1 MEAEAEHIEREDE
14 APTAEAIQDAF
25 REPEA
30 APMPEPAPEPM
41 EAPPAEPQTMREPAA
56 EAEHIERE
64 DEGPTADAIQEAF
77 DEPVAEPVA
86 AESNQSAGDAAWPAE
101 DTEDTED
108 TSGAGD
114 VPTVGFGLFRGQP
127 SSASAP
133 SPTSET
139 EAREEPLLW
148 YGDEQEAAQ
157 LEVAAEGWRD
167 QDHAPAGTH
176 ESHLESVSPTT
187 TVSDT
192 DLERIAADEGWDS
205 SDVEA
210 MRAYL
215 HRNAG
220 RVADE
225 PPPDQ
230 PAEAAPEP
238 PGPPSEPRDAQQDQ
252 DWLRGRRGTAAGAY
266 RRLRRLFD
274 N

>member
-1 MEAEAEHIEREDE
+1 V
-14 APTAEAIQDAF
+14 P
-25 REPEA
+25 
-30 APMPEPAPEPM
+30 
-41 EAPPAEPQTMREPAA
+41 EPAA

-77 DEPVAEPVA
+77 DEPVAEPMA
-86 AESNQSAGDAAWPAE
+86 AESNQPAGDAAWPAE
-101 DTEDTED
+101 DTEDT
-108 TSGAGD
+108 SGAGE

-133 SPTSET
+133 PPTAES

-167 QDHAPAGTH
+167 QDHAPAGTV
-176 ESHLESVSPTT
+176 ESRPESGSPAASVS
-187 TVSDT
+187 DA

-215 HRNAG
+215 HRTAG

-225 PPPDQ
+225 LPPDQ
-230 PAEAAPEP
+230 SAEAEPEP
-238 PGPPSEPRDAQQDQ
+238 PGPPSESADTQQDQ